1 MDVKFEVQDVIE
13 KIRPNAKVHES
24 LEEAAE
30 ALNEIVAKHSKPTG
44 PMEIGGE
51 GSDGVSEKS
60 DDEDERTRVD
70 DEEPEE
76 EEERLDDMEVS
87 SITFFPDL
95 QVDTLEEPVEEDE
108 DEDVVLLNR
117 NVEPEV
123 DEEFNREFA
132 RIMSES
138 LESRKG
144 AAAKSAFDVEPPP
157 VRARMQSNNSD
168 SAPIDPQRV
177 QFSVLSRRNKQV
189 CSLFFDTDW

>member
-13 KIRPNAKVHES
+13 KVRPNAKIHES

-30 ALNEIVAKHSKPTG
+30 ALNEIVAKQAKPMGATE
-44 PMEIGGE
+44 MAE

-60 DDEDERTRVD
+60 DEEDERTRVD

-76 EEERLDDMEVS
+76 EDEKLDDMEVS
-87 SITFFPDL
+87 FVTYISNI
-95 QVDTLEEPVEEDE
+95 QVDMIEEPVEEEE
-108 DEDVVLLNR
+108 DEDVVFLNR

-144 AAAKSAFDVEPPP
+144 TAAKGAFDVEPPS
-157 VRARMQSNNSD
+157 VRTRMQSNSSD
-168 SAPIDPQRV
+168 NASTDPDRV
-177 QFSVLSRRNKQV
+177 QFSVLSRRNKHV
-189 CSLFFDTDW
+189 HLSFSCAD

>member
-1 MDVKFEVQDVIE
+1 MDVKFEVQDMIE
-13 KIRPNAKVHES
+13 KIRPNAKIHES

-30 ALNEIVAKHSKPTG
+30 ALNEIVAKQAKPTG
-44 PMEIGGE
+44 AMEMAGE
-51 GSDGVSEKS
+51 GSDGASEKS
-60 DDEDERTRVD
+60 DEESERTRVD

-76 EEERLDDMEVS
+76 EEEKLDDREVS
-87 SITFFPDL
+87 PFPCFSDI
-95 QVDTLEEPVEEDE
+95 QVDTIEEPLEEEEDE
-108 DEDVVLLNR
+108 DVILLNR

-144 AAAKSAFDVEPPP
+144 TAAKGAFDVEPPSI
-157 VRARMQSNNSD
+157 RTRMQSNSSD
-168 SAPIDPQRV
+168 NTSIDPQRI

-189 CSLFFDTDW
+189 P